1 MKLLLDECVTRHVK
15 PDFVGHDVFTVDD
28 AGFKGLQN
36 GDLLRAASRDF
47 QAIVTVDRKLPREQ
61 DLATFNLAIL
71 VLIARS
77 NRYDDL
83 KPLIPRALDA
93 LRVVKP
99 GEVVE
104 IRLLQLLE

>member
-1 MKLLLDECVTRHVK
+1 MKLLLDECVTRYVK
-15 PDFVGHDVFTVDD
+15 SDFVGHDVFTVDD
-28 AGFKGLQN
+28 AGLKGFQN
-36 GDLLRAASRDF
+36 GDLLRAASAEFD
-47 QAIVTVDRKLPREQ
+47 AIITVDRRLPREH
-61 DLATFNLAIL
+61 DLTTFKLAIL
-71 VLIARS
+71 VLVARS

-93 LRVVKP
+93 LNVIKP

>member
-1 MKLLLDECVTRHVK
+1 MKLLLEECVTRHVK
-15 PDFVGHDVFTVDD
+15 SDFVGHDVFTVDD
-28 AGFKGLQN
+28 AGSKGFQN
-36 GDLLRAASRDF
+36 GDLLRAASAEFD
-47 QAIVTVDRKLPREQ
+47 AIITVDRRLPREQ
-61 DLATFNLAIL
+61 DLATFKLAIL

-93 LRVVKP
+93 LRVIKP

-104 IRLLQLLE
+104 IRLMQLLE

>member
-1 MKLLLDECVTRHVK
+1 MKLLLDECVTRHEK
-15 PDFVGHDVFTVDD
+15 SDFIGHHVFTVDD
-28 AGFKGLQN
+28 AGFKGFQN
-36 GDLLRAASRDF
+36 GDLLRAASAEFD
-47 QAIVTVDRKLPREQ
+47 AIITVDRRLPREQ
-61 DLATFNLAIL
+61 DLATFKLAIL

-93 LRVVKP
+93 LRVIKP

>member
-15 PDFVGHDVFTVDD
+15 SDFVGHDVFTVDD
-28 AGFKGLQN
+28 AGFKGFQN
-36 GDLLRAASRDF
+36 GDLLRAASGHFD
-47 QAIVTVDRKLPREQ
+47 AIITVDRRLPREQ
-61 DLATFNLAIL
+61 DVASLRLAVL

-93 LRVVKP
+93 LKSLRT
-99 GEVVE
+99 GEVIE